1 MWLLTWLPAALLIWI
16 VNLILTVGI
25 IGTAITYFSELFLKY
40 MPWLTP
46 HKMIVQIISLVLL
59 VAGVYFKGGV
69 AVEMEWRAKVKE
81 AELKVAQAEDKANE
95 ANLKLE
101 EEREKKNKVIT
112 QTKVVIQERIVERE
126 AQLNENCV
134 VPPEAISILND
145 AAKKPEEEK

>member
-1 MWLLTWLPAALLIWI
+1 MWLLTWLPDALLIWI
-16 VNLILTVGI
+16 VNLILIVGI

-81 AELKVAQAEDKANE
+81 AELKVAQAEAKANE
-95 ANLKLE
+95 SNLKLE
-101 EEREKKNKVIT
+101 EERKKKNEVIT

-145 AAKKPEEEK
+145 AAKKPEEGK

>member
-69 AVEMEWRAKVKE
+69 AVETEWRAKVKE
-81 AELKVAQAEDKANE
+81 AELKVAQAEDKANK

>member
-81 AELKVAQAEDKANE
+81 AELKVAQAEDKANK